1 MEILDE
7 NIAEKIISEIMYYSE
22 EKSNILNSDN
32 IEIAE
37 KELENSI
44 EVLNRLKIVF
54 NEKMSILNLF
64 ISLGKVKEEG
74 EMKIFKEE
82 YIYLLENFEKIEKS
96 LLQLRKILIVILIE
110 VSEKGFKNG
119 FLAHKE
125 LNKLLNM

>member
-7 NIAEKIISEIMYYSE
+7 KIIDDIMNELIYYTD

-37 KELENSI
+37 KELDNSI
-44 EVLNRLKIVF
+44 EILKTLKIVF
-54 NEKMSILNLF
+54 NEKKDILNLF
-64 ISLGKVKEEG
+64 ISLGKVKEDG
-74 EMKIFKEE
+74 EMKIFKDEF
-82 YIYLLENFEKIEKS
+82 IYLLENFEKIEKS
-96 LLQLRKILIVILIE
+96 LLQLRKIFIVILIE

>member
-7 NIAEKIISEIMYYSE
+7 KIIDDIMNELIYYTD

-37 KELENSI
+37 KELDNSI
-44 EVLNRLKIVF
+44 EILKTLKIVF
-54 NEKMSILNLF
+54 NEKKDILNLF
-64 ISLGKVKEEG
+64 ISLGKVKEDG
-74 EMKIFKEE
+74 EMKIFKDEI
-82 YIYLLENFEKIEKS
+82 IYLLENFEKIEKS
-96 LLQLRKILIVILIE
+96 LLQLRKIFIVILIE

>member
-7 NIAEKIISEIMYYSE
+7 KIIDDIINEVLYYTE
-22 EKSNILNSDN
+22 GKSNILNSDN

-37 KELENSI
+37 KELKNSI
-44 EVLNRLKIVF
+44 EVLNRLKVVF
-54 NEKMSILNLF
+54 NEKINILNLF
-64 ISLGKVKEEG
+64 ISLGKVKEDG

-82 YIYLLENFEKIEKS
+82 YIYLLENFEEIEKS
-96 LLQLRKILIVILIE
+96 LLQLRKIFIVILIE

>member
-7 NIAEKIISEIMYYSE
+7 KIIDDIMNELIYYTD

-37 KELENSI
+37 KELDNSI
-44 EVLNRLKIVF
+44 EILKTLKIVF
-54 NEKMSILNLF
+54 NEKKDILNLF
-64 ISLGKVKEEG
+64 ISLGEVKEDG
-74 EMKIFKEE
+74 EMKIFKDEFS
-82 YIYLLENFEKIEKS
+82 YLLENFEKIEKS
-96 LLQLRKILIVILIE
+96 LLQLRKIFIVILIE

-125 LNKLLNM
+125 LNKFLNM

>member
-7 NIAEKIISEIMYYSE
+7 KIIEDIMNELIYYTD

-32 IEIAE
+32 IEMAE
-37 KELENSI
+37 KELDNSI
-44 EVLNRLKIVF
+44 EILKTLKIVF
-54 NEKMSILNLF
+54 NEKKDILNLF

-74 EMKIFKEE
+74 EMKIFKDEF
-82 YIYLLENFEKIEKS
+82 IYLLENFEKIEKS
-96 LLQLRKILIVILIE
+96 LLQLRKIFIVILIE

-125 LNKLLNM
+125 LNKFLNM

>member
-7 NIAEKIISEIMYYSE
+7 KIIDDIMNELIYYTD

-37 KELENSI
+37 KELDNSI
-44 EVLNRLKIVF
+44 EILKTLKIVF
-54 NEKMSILNLF
+54 NEKKDILNLF
-64 ISLGKVKEEG
+64 ISLGKVKEDG
-74 EMKIFKEE
+74 EMKIFKDEF
-82 YIYLLENFEKIEKS
+82 IYLLENFEKIEKS
-96 LLQLRKILIVILIE
+96 LLQLRKIFIVILIE

-125 LNKLLNM
+125 LNKFLNM